1 MNRAIVATITA
12 VSIASVSLGGGLTD
26 PRSAAGKGV
35 FGDLPYAGLKAVLIA
50 GADKGGPF
58 PHDLPEIHAM
68 AESLRKRGF
77 EVRELQAPLKWAT
90 VRDAMQGA
98 SIVGYWGHGVIRGHN
113 GNELES
119 YNVGGFHVGEGGSP
133 DEIAREVRLAPGAA
147 VMLFHACFT
156 AGNSGGDYGKVRPE
170 IARMRVST
178 YSEAFF
184 KAGAAVYFAGH
195 GDRFLNGWLDG
206 KPASEAFIGH
216 SNGATGILTW
226 DHAFRQIPIRVGH
239 HQADGEFPRFG
250 PAVAGKIDNDALDLR
265 ELAVRKRSTPVRWGA
280 EVRWSPGEWS
290 EGVREKVRGSLAAL
304 PAQVAEQTGGKCAID
319 YNNMNRDLV
328 VEVHR
333 GEEPSTQVT
342 VGTEYEPVKLSV
354 TLTESQAEQ
363 LLTGS
368 SKTPMAAAWSRVVGA
383 YLEKI
388 GYQSNAIDWSEQ
400 WAYGYRPSTVGELD
414 KVVQPISPAA
424 GALVGGAVKFAWAG
438 DASSEYE
445 LMVQSEGKE
454 KLFTVSGCET
464 TVPVGTLTTGKPF
477 RWSVRKVGGK
487 VGIFRQGTYVR
498 LDPPRFVSM
507 MRTEGGM
514 QFGPADTAPAVGGK
528 GGDITLQTVIETSE
542 EARPM
547 AEVTLYDGS
556 SFSVEMKEIKR
567 AGNRRTFQAR
577 ISFGANRKGFAV
589 KHRVTISYTGA
600 MGRFQSM
607 DRFTVDQGGAT
618 MDRPLGARGRS

>member
-35 FGDLPYAGLKAVLIA
+35 FADLPYAGLKAVLIA

-90 VRDAMQGA
+90 VREAMQGA

-206 KPASEAFIGH
+206 KPASEAFMGFT
-216 SNGATGILTW
+216 NGATGILTW

-239 HQADGEFPRFG
+239 HKSDGEYPRFG
-250 PAVAGKIDNDALDLR
+250 PAVAGKIENDGLDLR

-280 EVRWSPGEWS
+280 EVRWTPGEWS
-290 EGVREKVRGSLAAL
+290 EETRAKVRGSLAAL
-304 PAQVAEQTGGKCAID
+304 PAQVAEQTGGKCSLD
-319 YNNMNRDLV
+319 YNDLNRDLV
-328 VEVHR
+328 VEVLR
-333 GEEPSTQVT
+333 GEEASTQVI
-342 VGTEYEPVKLSV
+342 VGTEYAPVKLQV
-354 TLTESQAEQ
+354 TLTEAQAGQ
-363 LLTGS
+363 LLEGT
-368 SKTPMAAAWSRVVGA
+368 SKSPMAAAWSRVVGA

-388 GYQSNAIDWSEQ
+388 GYQSSAIDWSEQ
-400 WAYGYRPSTVGELD
+400 WAYGYRPSTIGDLD

-424 GALVGGAVKFAWAG
+424 GASVGGAIKFAWAG
-438 DASSEYE
+438 EAQSAYE
-445 LMVQSEGKE
+445 LIVQSEGKE
-454 KLFTVSGCET
+454 QVFTVTGSESTLPIG
-464 TVPVGTLTTGKPF
+464 TVATGKPF
-477 RWSVRKVGGK
+477 RWAVRKAGDK
-487 VGIFRQGTYVR
+487 VGVFRQGTYVR
-498 LDPPRFVSM
+498 LDPPRFLSVIRAEM
-507 MRTEGGM
+507 GM
-514 QFGPADTAPAVGGK
+514 QYGAADTAPVVGGK
-528 GGDITLQTVIETSE
+528 GGEITLQTVIETAE
-542 EARPM
+542 DARPM
-547 AEVTLYDGS
+547 AEITLYDGS

-589 KHRVTISYTGA
+589 KHRVTVSFTGS
-600 MGRFQSM
+600 MGRYQSM

-618 MDRPLGARGRS
+618 LDRPQNARGKG